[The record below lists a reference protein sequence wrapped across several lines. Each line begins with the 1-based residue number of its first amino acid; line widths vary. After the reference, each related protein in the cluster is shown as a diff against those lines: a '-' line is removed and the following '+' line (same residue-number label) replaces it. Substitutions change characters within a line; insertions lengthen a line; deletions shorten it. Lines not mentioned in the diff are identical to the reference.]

1 MIQMSSKKF
10 LGETMKLEELL
21 SLIPQ
26 FTGNYIN
33 QSMLAESLGI
43 TRQTVS
49 NRIKNESQVTVSELK
64 KIEEYFNIS
73 LFNNSQEN
81 FADLV
86 NVDYFT
92 DVFASCG
99 EGNIVFSEDK
109 IKLPIS
115 TLLINGF
122 SKQKKYS
129 MINASG
135 NSMSPT
141 IENGDKLI
149 VEHLADNQIQDNKI
163 YVFCFNNDFFVK
175 RLSKNLDE
183 IIIKSDNPEYR
194 IRTISGQTIND
205 LILVGKIVGII
216 KSID

>member
-1 MIQMSSKKF
+1 MERVSRQKK
-10 LGETMKLEELL
+10 K
-21 SLIPQ
+21 PK
-26 FTGNYIN
+26 
-33 QSMLAESLGI
+33 SLGI

-64 KIEEYFNIS
+64 KIEDFFGITI
-73 LFNNSQEN
+73 FKEN
-81 FADLV
+81 QINDDSVTYL
-86 NVDYFT
+86 DYYT

-99 EGNIVFSEDK
+99 NGAVIFSDEK
-109 IKLPIS
+109 EKLPMPT
-115 TLLINGF
+115 TLITGF
-122 SKQKKYS
+122 SKQKTYS

-149 VEHLADNQIQDNKI
+149 VEHWNGEQIQDNKI
-163 YVFCFNNDFFVK
+163 YVFCFNNEFFIK

-194 IRTISGQTIND
+194 IRTINGSTVQD
-205 LILVGKIVGII
+205 LILIGKIIGII
-216 KSID
+216 KSI